1 MISRSK
7 YQKSLKVDNQN
18 VGFVLALEKSDDE
31 ILVFNFFPYLLEK
44 KNIDSSFET
53 LMMIEDRLESSFEK
67 GQEKN
72 WNILN
77 AL

>member
-72 WNILN
+72 
-77 AL
+77 